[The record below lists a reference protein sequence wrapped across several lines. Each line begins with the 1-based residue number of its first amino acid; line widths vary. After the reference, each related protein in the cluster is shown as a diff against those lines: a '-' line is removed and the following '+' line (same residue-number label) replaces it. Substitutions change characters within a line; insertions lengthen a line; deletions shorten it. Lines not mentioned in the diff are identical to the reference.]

1 MRCDTCDKVQI
12 LSMHMFRDSIIS
24 GNKFRDKWIS
34 REDSARTTTVL
45 DHNQHVHAMNIMCN
59 VKLDI
64 IV

>member
-1 MRCDTCDKVQI
+1 
-12 LSMHMFRDSIIS
+12 MFRDSIIS